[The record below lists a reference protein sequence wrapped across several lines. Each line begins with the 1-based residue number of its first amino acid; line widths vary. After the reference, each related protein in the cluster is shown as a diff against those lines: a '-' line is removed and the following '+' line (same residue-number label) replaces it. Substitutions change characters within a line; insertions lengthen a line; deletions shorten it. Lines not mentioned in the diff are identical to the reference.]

1 MKDQVALRMSA
12 LYAVLFVTLL
22 WCIKA
27 LEIAMNLS
35 LGFLGVFPGNGKGM
49 LGIFTGPLI
58 HGNFD
63 HLISNSL
70 PLLVLITGTFFFY
83 RKVAV
88 HVFLVIYM
96 LSGFLVWLFAREAYH
111 IGSSGIVYGLVFFLF
126 FSGLFRREYRS
137 LIISSAVFLLYGTTF
152 PGILP
157 GDPFI
162 SFESHLAGAFSGLIG
177 AYIYRGHPLLG
188 LPDIPDDNAVE
199 SKESIEKIELP
210 DYTKSHTGKESD
222 RINYT
227 FKEKDSK

>member
-1 MKDQVALRMSA
+1 MKDQVALRLSA
-12 LYAVLFVTLL
+12 IYAVLFVTLL
-22 WCIKA
+22 WGVKA
-27 LEIAMNLS
+27 LELSMNIS

-49 LGIFTGPLI
+49 LGIFTGPLV

-83 RKVAV
+83 RKVAI
-88 HVFLVIYM
+88 HVFIVVYV

-177 AYIYRGHPLLG
+177 AYIYKDQPLFG
-188 LPDIPDDNAVE
+188 IPNITDEAN
-199 SKESIEKIELP
+199 IEKEKP
-210 DYTKSHTGKESD
+210 TGVVDSPNYTCNHSGTEKDE
-222 RINYT
+222 INYY
-227 FKEKDSK
+227 FKEKEIE